1 MGGVLSLALGVNLGF
16 QEFSLGVLVLA
27 QRLTNPDSIQEDT
40 VSISGLAQWVKDLLW
55 LWLWPRPV
63 SVSDSTP
70 SLGTYMPRLW
80 P

>member
-40 VSISGLAQWVKDLLW
+40 VSISGLAQWVEDLVL
-55 LWLWPRPV
+55 P
-63 SVSDSTP
+63 
-70 SLGTYMPRLW
+70 
-80 P
+80 

>member
-40 VSISGLAQWVKDLLW
+40 VSISGLAQWVKDRHCREVQLGSHSC
-55 LWLWPRPV
+55 RPAAV
-63 SVSDSTP
+63 A
-70 SLGTYMPRLW
+70 LI
-80 P
+80 